1 MALTPKDVDDLT
13 ESMKKLLE
21 LWMRIKLVL
30 LKAFG
35 AEPVTREH
43 ENAFMQLKSDVS
55 RIYRATSN
63 RLSSGLQFEGDKL
76 VEMLKN
82 AMTMAHLQKLSPNE
96 KQSIYVVWHLLYI
109 RMTRTLG
116 ALETMK
122 AGYYPHMHR
131 SRLQKMPVGKAAK
144 S

>member
-1 MALTPKDVDDLT
+1 MALTPKDVEELT

-21 LWMRIKLVL
+21 LWMRTKLVL

-35 AEPVTREH
+35 SEPITREH
-43 ENAFMQLKSDVS
+43 ESAFLQLKSDVS
-55 RIYRATSN
+55 RIYRAASN
-63 RLSSGLQFEGDKL
+63 RLSSGLQFEGDKML
-76 VEMLKN
+76 EMLKN
-82 AMTMAHLQKLSPNE
+82 AMTMGHLQKLSAAE
-96 KQSIYVVWHLLYI
+96 KQNIYVLWHLLYI

-131 SRLQKMPVGKAAK
+131 SLLQKMPAKKAAK